1 MESILMIMLMFLFGA
16 AVLFWV
22 WMIIDCATREPAEG
36 NERLIW
42 ILIIVLAHWIG
53 ALIYYFV
60 RRPKRIDLYGRYRLP
75 MKA

>member
-1 MESILMIMLMFLFGA
+1 MESICMIFLMFALGA
-16 AVLFWV
+16 TAAAFWI

-53 ALIYYFV
+53 ALIYFFV
-60 RRPKRIDLYGRYRLP
+60 RRPKRIELHGG
-75 MKA
+75 

>member
-1 MESILMIMLMFLFGA
+1 MMTPLIVYALFLLGA
-16 AVLFWV
+16 AAAVAFWV

-60 RRPKRIDLYGRYRLP
+60 RRPKRIDLYGR
-75 MKA
+75 

>member
-1 MESILMIMLMFLFGA
+1 MYPLFLYMIFLFGA
-16 AVLFWV
+16 TAAAFWV
-22 WMIIDCATREPAEG
+22 WMIIDCATREPVEG

-60 RRPKRIDLYGRYRLP
+60 RRPKRIDLYGR
-75 MKA
+75 

>member
-1 MESILMIMLMFLFGA
+1 MMTPLIVYALFLLGA
-16 AVLFWV
+16 AAAVAFWV

-60 RRPKRIDLYGRYRLP
+60 RRPKRIDLYGT
-75 MKA
+75 

>member
-1 MESILMIMLMFLFGA
+1 MNPMCIFYPIFLLVAAGA
-16 AVLFWV
+16 VAFWI

-42 ILIIVLAHWIG
+42 IIIIVFAHWIG

-60 RRPKRIDLYGRYRLP
+60 RRPKRIEQYSR
-75 MKA
+75 

>member
-1 MESILMIMLMFLFGA
+1 MNPMCMFYPILLLVAGGA
-16 AVLFWV
+16 AVFWI

-53 ALIYYFV
+53 ALIYFFV
-60 RRPKRIDLYGRYRLP
+60 RRPKRIELYGR
-75 MKA
+75 

>member
-1 MESILMIMLMFLFGA
+1 MTPLIVYALFLLGA
-16 AVLFWV
+16 AAAVAFWV

-60 RRPKRIDLYGRYRLP
+60 RRPKRIDLYGT
-75 MKA
+75 

>member
-1 MESILMIMLMFLFGA
+1 MEPILMIMPMFLFGA
-16 AVLFWV
+16 AAVAFWI
-22 WMIIDCATREPAEG
+22 WMIIDCATREPVEG

-60 RRPKRIDLYGRYRLP
+60 RRPKRIDLYGR
-75 MKA
+75 